1 MTQKTALAAA
11 AGPVNADLFAASTA
25 LRSSPG
31 NDFVGCSF
39 FVGDACSADACVAC
53 TPLFRPMRPLP
64 GHSTGRI
71 SQRSKPFGRRLGTVT
86 GSLHLGSAWPLQ
98 LRYNARLFSA
108 VIVVALTFFW
118 LDANDGRADASV
130 ACSDALRNRHVA
142 MVCALMPLSR
152 RDAGHFFPPLLQ
164 E

>member
-1 MTQKTALAAA
+1 MTLSDARFSSAMLAVRTRAVLA
-11 AGPVNADLFAASTA
+11 RPSFGQCGLCQGYST
-25 LRSSPG
+25 
-31 NDFVGCSF
+31 V
-39 FVGDACSADACVAC
+39 
-53 TPLFRPMRPLP
+53 
-64 GHSTGRI
+64 RI

-98 LRYNARLFSA
+98 LRYDARLFSGG
-108 VIVVALTFFW
+108 IVVALTFFW

-152 RDAGHFFPPLLQ
+152 RDAGHLFPPLLQ